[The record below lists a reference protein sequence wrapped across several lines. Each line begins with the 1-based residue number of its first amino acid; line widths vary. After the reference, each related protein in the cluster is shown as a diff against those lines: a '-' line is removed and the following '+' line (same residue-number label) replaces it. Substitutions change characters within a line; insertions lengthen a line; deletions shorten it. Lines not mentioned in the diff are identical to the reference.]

1 LFGHVRGAFTGATT
15 HRDGAASMSDGGTLF
30 LDEVCEM
37 DLELQ
42 KKMLRFIQTGEYQR
56 VGELS
61 PGVPPNETPTLKAI
75 QQQHETQRAFADKLT
90 RGIKSRQ

>member
-1 LFGHVRGAFTGATT
+1 
-15 HRDGAASMSDGGTLF
+15 
-30 LDEVCEM
+30 M
-37 DLELQ
+37 DA
-42 KKMLRFIQTGEYQR
+42 GEYQR